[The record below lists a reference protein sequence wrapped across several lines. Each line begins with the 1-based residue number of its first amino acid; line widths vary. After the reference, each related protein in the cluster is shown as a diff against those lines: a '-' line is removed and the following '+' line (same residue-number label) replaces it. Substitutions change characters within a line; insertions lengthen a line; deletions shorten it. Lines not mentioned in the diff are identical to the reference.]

1 MILYM
6 ESQQAKAQNRAILI
20 TGAGKRLGRAMAD
33 HLAREGWHVVLHV
46 HTAIAEA
53 EAHCAALTRLGFHA
67 SWVCGDLSQPDAADA
82 VFERA
87 LAQAGTLHALI
98 NNAAGFSLQPM
109 LPDHE
114 AAALWQLNVESPKR
128 LTECLDHHLQRTR
141 GAQPGCVI
149 NLLDQ
154 RIDHTADTTPY
165 TRTKRALAAFT
176 VQEARRF
183 APRLRL
189 MGLAPGALLAPPTPE
204 TAEPAGTFPLG
215 FRPTPRD
222 LAQTASFVLN
232 APFLTGQ
239 ILYVDSG
246 QHLAWK
252 IEKEES
258 ETSKA

>member
-1 MILYM
+1 M
-6 ESQQAKAQNRAILI
+6 ESQQAKAENRAILI

-46 HTAIAEA
+46 HTATAEA
-53 EAHCAALTRLGFHA
+53 EAQCTALHAEGYRA

-87 LAQAGTLHALI
+87 RAQAGMLHALI
-98 NNAAGFSLQPM
+98 NNAAGFSLQPI
-109 LPDHE
+109 LPGLQ

-128 LTECLDHHLQRTR
+128 LTECLDQHLRFASN
-141 GAQPGCVI
+141 AQPGCVI

-154 RIDHTADTTPY
+154 RIAHAEDTTPY

-176 VQEARRF
+176 IQEAHRF

-189 MGLAPGALLAPPTPE
+189 MGLAPGALLVPPTPE

-215 FRPTPRD
+215 FRPTPLD

-246 QHLAWK
+246 QHLTWK
-252 IEKEES
+252 TGKEES
-258 ETSKA
+258 GTSKA